1 MPIYAYKCKN
11 CDYRFDIRQRFSDE
25 PLTSC
30 PSCDGQIRRVIS
42 PVGVVFKGSGF
53 YVTDNRN
60 GSGKGYLN
68 GKSKKTDETSTET
81 SDSSETKAESS
92 AKESPP
98 KSRTESGE

>member
-11 CDYRFDIRQRFSDE
+11 CDYKFDIRQRFSDD

-30 PSCDGQIRRVIS
+30 PRCEGLVRRVIS

-60 GSGKGYLN
+60 GSGKGYSN
-68 GKSKKTDETSTET
+68 GKSKKSEEKSSETS
-81 SDSSETKAESS
+81 SSSETKADSS
-92 AKESPP
+92 TKENPS
-98 KSRTESGE
+98 KMSDDSRK